1 MGQHPV
7 NPKEKAFQMQSKVA
21 AQMFKNLVTEAGGKE
36 AAAAVITSAVGH
48 SISIGTLSRIEHGNA
63 EVPLLWAWALQD
75 ATKNACFDSYRSQTR
90 GAPADACPYDL
101 IGEISKEHGEAV
113 EAGLKAARSSSEEDW
128 SRAVVEHREAA
139 EKHLAMADL
148 CEARAKGAVPM
159 RAASK

>member
-1 MGQHPV
+1 MGQHPISS
-7 NPKEKAFQMQSKVA
+7 KEKAFQMQHKVA

-36 AAAAVITSAVGH
+36 AAAALITSAVGH

-75 ATKNACFDSYRSQTR
+75 ATKNACFDSYRAQTHV
-90 GAPADACPYDL
+90 APVNGCPYDL

-113 EAGLKAARSSSEEDW
+113 EAGLKAARSSDEEDW

-139 EKHLAMADL
+139 EKHREMADL